1 MLLQLARG
9 IFEEQTSLESVVH
22 KIMKEAI
29 TLLKCERCLVFLL
42 EDHDKSVRGKRGN
55 QALVIIGGVELRYY
69 DKKMPDEG
77 WN

>member
-1 MLLQLARG
+1 MLLQLARS

-42 EDHDKSVRGKRGN
+42 EDHDKSVRAGETR
-55 QALVIIGGVELRYY
+55 
-69 DKKMPDEG
+69 DEG
-77 WN
+77 HCGLDKIRRAKLNRRITDEG